1 MTINNDFLKVYK
13 TPSHTKIRLGSKYD
27 GGYVIVD
34 NVCDYD
40 LFVSCGISDNIDF
53 EVDFLNRYKNVNCL
67 AFDGTISNIPVNN
80 QNITFIKKNIGD
92 KNDEKTTTLIDYF
105 KNNNNIFLKMD
116 IETFEFIWL
125 SHMSDEE
132 LKKVAQIVIEIH
144 FPFTLADHVFNR
156 LCGTIEV
163 NKKIDII
170 QKLFKNHKLFHIHGN
185 SACGKCMYNGKELP
199 NVIECTFVRNDLITD
214 SEISFDN
221 IPDPKLDN
229 VNIRN
234 NGEIHFTLHP

>member
-80 QNITFIKKNIGD
+80 QNITFIKKIL
-92 KNDEKTTTLIDYF
+92 EI
-105 KNNNNIFLKMD
+105 KM
-116 IETFEFIWL
+116 
-125 SHMSDEE
+125 M
-132 LKKVAQIVIEIH
+132 KK
-144 FPFTLADHVFNR
+144 
-156 LCGTIEV
+156 
-163 NKKIDII
+163 
-170 QKLFKNHKLFHIHGN
+170 
-185 SACGKCMYNGKELP
+185 LP
-199 NVIECTFVRNDLITD
+199 
-214 SEISFDN
+214 
-221 IPDPKLDN
+221 
-229 VNIRN
+229 
-234 NGEIHFTLHP
+234 H